1 MTVYYQHA
9 VLRAFNSFVFFL
21 LAGKLLLLNSGAK
34 ELLYFE
40 APRGKR
46 QAITR
51 AELAKITWSSWT
63 GVLGKSC
70 EGIWSPR
77 ADITDINA
85 SDLNKDSSLLATAD
99 DFGFVK
105 LFDYPSHV
113 SAILVFNFNF
123 F

>member
-1 MTVYYQHA
+1 M
-9 VLRAFNSFVFFL
+9 
-21 LAGKLLLLNSGAK
+21 LNSGAK

-46 QAITR
+46 QAISST
-51 AELAKITWSSWT
+51 ELAKITWSTWT
-63 GVLGKSC
+63 GVLGKNC

-85 SDLNKDSSLLATAD
+85 ADLNKDSKLLATGD
-99 DFGFVK
+99 DYGFVK

-113 SAILVFNFNF
+113 SI
-123 F
+123 